1 MDDRQYAFLA
11 RQPSAALKNRE
22 RFLGMPKRG
31 LAFLLANVMFWQPMW
46 AQAEGIVVS
55 APGTGLD
62 QAGNGVPI
70 VNIARPNGSG
80 LSHNQFTDYNVGSNG
95 VILNNATN
103 RTQATQLGGIILG
116 NPNLN
121 GTAAT
126 TILNEVNGGN
136 PSQLRGYTEVA
147 GQSAHVIVAN
157 PYGISCNGCGF
168 INSPKVTLSTG
179 KPVVEN
185 GRLDRYQV
193 DQGSVAIEGAGLNA
207 NNVDHFE
214 IITRSAKIN
223 AEIQAKNL
231 TIVAGRNDV
240 NADTLSATARA
251 DDGSAK
257 PQLAID
263 SSALGG
269 MYAGAIKLVGTEAGV
284 GVKLDGKLIAS
295 GGDIQL
301 DANGHLS
308 MVDTSASGAVNV
320 KAANLDARGPV
331 YAGTTLNAQ
340 TQGNLTNQQTL
351 AARDS
356 IVLNAGGQLS
366 NNGIIEAGVNADNT
380 RNASG
385 DVSLTAQSLNNNG
398 KSIVASRNLA
408 ANVAQTLNNQGGTLS
423 AGQAGTVKAASL
435 DNQNKGRVLSSNT
448 LNVTADKLLNAQGV
462 VNSNGNLTAKVG
474 QLINNAG
481 EVSSLGNVTLRVA
494 SLDNVAGLVA
504 AGQMLDITV
513 SGRIN
518 NQSGRLTASKNA
530 QLSAGS
536 LDNRQGSLSAQQ
548 GLNLDLAGQLLN
560 AQGSV
565 ISSDTLQLKAGQ
577 VNNAAGRIASAKA
590 LDASVTGLDQ
600 QDGELFSNTRLSLD
614 MNHGQLNNQGGLINA
629 SGALLLNN
637 LKDVNNQNGE
647 ISSKQ
652 AFTLAAENFDNN
664 DGKLLSNQGL
674 MLRIV
679 QVLNNVRG
687 VISAA
692 SVDSRSNR
700 LDNND
705 GLISSRD
712 RLDLAVDTLL
722 DNQRGSLIAD
732 GALLLVAD
740 RLDNRG
746 GDIAGKTGLNA
757 TVNTLD
763 NRQGTL
769 ISTDALTLK
778 ATSLDNRQAGL
789 IGATKTLDLNVDEL
803 DNRGGELTGNEDVT
817 LVSQNLDNSDGG
829 QIFAGQALKLT
840 VDKLLNRT
848 KGLLSAKT
856 ELALNGGS
864 LDNSSGYLISQQNQ
878 RIDLSRDLLNNQGQ
892 LSSEGTL
899 HITTANLTNTG
910 GSLSSAADLSV
921 YSLGRLDNQDGELVT
936 DGALLLTSAA
946 LDNRQQGHISAKGA
960 VGVTTGAFDNSQNG
974 RLNGGSTLNLVARQ
988 VTNQD
993 GASIGSQGALTASV
1007 TGLDQQGG
1015 KLFSNATLSLDMNN
1029 GQLNNQG
1036 GLINAPGTL
1045 LLKNLNGVNNQ
1056 GGEISSAEAFTLAAQ
1071 NLTND
1076 NGKVLSSQS
1085 LTLRIAQA
1093 LNNVKGLIGA
1103 ATVDTQAQSLNNN
1116 GGTLTSRGNL
1126 VLTVDQQLDNQAQG
1140 LISAAQQLTLSSR
1153 DLNNQG
1159 GSVLAG
1165 GALVLNA
1172 MALNNNANGLINAQ
1186 GDLTLGADSLDSADG
1201 GEVSAKGDMSLTLA
1215 SLTQN
1220 GGRLLGEKAVT
1231 LSLGNGDLNNRNG
1244 LITAKGPL
1252 TFNALRD
1259 LNNQGGEISSS
1270 QSFNLG
1276 GRTLDNS
1283 GGKLISSQNLGL
1295 DGQALINQNGLIS
1308 GWQGLLVKGA
1318 DLDNRNNGTLS
1329 SRNGNVTLN
1338 LLGNLLNGNGGALVS
1353 QGSLGVTAVSVDNTQ
1368 GILSSG
1374 GAQNLILSGALDNS
1388 QGGLIDSGAGLTI
1401 KATSVA
1407 NASGAVNAQQT
1418 LTLNINEL
1426 DNRQGNLIGNAEV
1439 NLNLNGALNN
1449 SGAKLASAGP
1459 LTVKGATAINNQGGQ
1474 IASQDQMTLVTGSLD
1489 NSNTGTVAA
1498 KNALAITATGTVQN
1512 HTNGLIYSQTADVEV
1527 DAASLANGRGEM
1539 QGQTGLDLALSGDLD
1554 NQGGKL
1560 IAQTGNISLT
1570 AANIDNRGGTLAALK
1585 GALEARTVGVL
1596 RNGFDVNNKGGVIQ
1610 GQRLDIR
1617 ALAGLNNNGGR
1628 IAAQAGDVVI
1638 NTADLNNR
1646 GGGLFAQGQVSISA
1660 ADLDNGAGGQLAG
1673 ETLNFT
1679 LGGALSNVGGVLE
1692 SDSSIGLSAA
1702 SLNNQGGQLR
1712 TLASGGSTR
1721 LQVTG
1726 VLDNRNGV
1734 MEVANQDLTLRAGS
1748 FLNTGG
1754 RLLHGGTGEFQID
1767 LANLGS
1773 VGGDI
1778 VTLGG
1783 LTVSAANWTNSSVVQ
1798 AARLN
1803 IDVGQ
1808 LTLTGSGQLLATDS
1822 LVGRGGNWTN
1832 NGLIASNGTLDVA
1845 LTGLYAGSG
1854 QLTSLDNLGLSAAAV
1869 QVLGA
1874 GRIAGASDVQ
1884 VRAGGTLVNQGRITS
1899 AGDLTLNTANLS
1911 NSGTIGSGG
1920 KLDLVSQV
1928 LRNEGADAGNQSL
1941 ISSGGDMRLLVG
1953 DFTNRF
1959 ATVYSL
1965 GGLLVAG
1972 DAALNRAN
1980 RIDNVSA
1987 TLQSGGAMGLYAST
2001 VSNRKDAFSVSEQLV
2016 SGTITYQCLNCKG
2029 RHYDFFYYL
2038 TEEIVRS
2045 VQADSAAASINAGAA
2060 LKVQSSLFE
2069 NKHSTVSAASSIDIS
2084 ADNFNNEGASTESVL
2099 RTRQFRNPN
2108 DSERSSVWD
2117 SLTRE
2122 GGAIAEYAKYN
2133 SKTQYVYQEEWYDG
2147 DGGSYMSPVDRG
2159 KQDTG
2164 IANPNYRPN
2173 SGYAVPSKILGY
2185 TLIDTRETQTNTGV
2199 AANAVIQ
2206 AGGAVNITA
2215 SQTLGNGVTR
2225 QNTGYSSQALSA
2237 ANTQAGSRVNPNTAR
2252 INAQLPP
2259 DLAQRQVNPLD
2270 LPGFALPT
2278 GGSGLFRLS
2287 ALAASQANA
2296 SGVAPSPANW
2306 TLGGAS
2312 IGLAQRQQPLDLTGP
2327 TQLSGGN
2334 GPIFQPGASAVL
2346 PQVLPAAAQGV
2357 SNTATV
2363 INPQSIARVQGLPV
2377 NSRGPQ
2383 PHKYL
2388 VETDPALADLKQFM
2402 SSDYLL
2408 DKLGYDSD
2416 ASWKRLGD
2424 GYFEQQMIQQAV
2436 AARTGKRFIDGQT
2449 SDEALYRYLMDN
2461 AIASKQQLGLSVG
2474 VTLTGSQ
2481 VAALTHDIVW
2491 LEEHEVMGEK
2501 VLVPVLYLA
2510 HANDRLAPTG
2520 ALIEGQDVNLIAG
2533 QNLENSGTL
2542 RAKNN
2547 LSASAGQDLVNSG
2560 LIQAGGRVDLLAGN
2574 TLINGAGGIINGRD
2588 VRMNSLLGDVI
2599 NERTQTVQKGGYV
2612 IEGRLDNAARI
2623 EATNDL
2629 TFGVGRDMLNI
2640 GGVMQAGRDL
2650 EIRTGRDLLIGSA
2663 EQTYSYQ
2670 NGTRNRSESI
2680 KQSGSQITAGR
2691 DLDMGAGRD
2700 FAAIGSNLEAKRNI
2714 AIDAVNDMTLASAA
2728 NEDHFYS
2735 KSKKVTRQEDHVRQV
2750 GTSLNA
2756 GGDVSMTAGEDL
2768 RLISS
2773 RVSAGDE
2780 AYLYAGDQLEL
2791 IAETDSDYSLYQK
2804 KSKGSWGKKKTKRD
2818 EVTDVRHVGSAITT
2832 GGDLTLESG
2841 GDQRYQAAKL
2851 ESGNDLTV
2859 SSGGDIT
2866 FEGVKDLHQE
2876 SHEKSKSS
2884 AAWFSMKGKGRTD
2897 ETLRQSEL
2905 TAQGD
2910 LVINAVGKIHAD
2922 VRQVN
2927 KQTVSASID
2936 AMVQADPKLA
2946 WLKELDAQGGVD
2958 WRQVQEIHT
2967 SFKYANSGLGPAAQ
2981 MIIAILMTVMLGPAG
2996 AGLGGWALA
3005 GASSLATTG
3014 TVATINNK
3022 GDIGAGYKAVLSK
3035 DGLTNAAIAAITA
3048 GVAENY
3054 LGDMTMTKQVNGK
3067 TVIDLGSVEAVSHF
3081 AGQQLINNAS
3091 AAAIAKAFGR
3101 DVTLAG
3107 ILQSTVYSTLSAYS
3121 FDQVGNL
3128 SLKTGSPE
3136 KIALHALVG
3145 GMIAEASGS
3154 DFAVGAMAAGVNET
3168 FANQLRRMSAQMSP
3182 ENRDHLMLMSSQLL
3196 GIVAAAAVDGGNANS
3211 LQTGSFVAGSATQY
3225 NNLNH
3230 HDMSDFVGDMNA
3242 CGSNETCQKN
3252 TWEGGKYEQISKE
3265 ITDWSEKSVSG
3276 AFAKS
3281 LLTSIQGGLTALKDL
3296 NCTTATCTQYKDTL
3310 TERALNDLTNLA
3322 KVTDQWENATSLAA
3336 LVIPGSGG
3344 SRGAG
3349 LGEGGVSP
3357 RVQAALDKFQE
3368 AKAVRHG
3375 ASTGKNG
3382 GIAEQAALPA
3392 GYREGSSVGAA
3403 FNTTGGLP
3411 DGYRRVINTKTGNT
3425 EVLAVD
3431 GKLYFE
3437 TSNGLT
3443 PKAGGNLSGLV
3454 EAEKSIAGAKAPV
3467 IPKGFSNTD
3476 DFVRFGTDTRDGLA
3490 RAGYGNVE
3498 PILQGSAVTGKSFK
3512 TGQEFD
3518 IGRVS
3523 DFDIA
3528 LASPEL
3534 LQRAQSLGIGL
3545 RSGGTRTGPLSAR
3558 DLQALGLKDLS
3569 SKLSGQ
3575 AGREVNFMIYDSA
3588 ATAASRAPSMVLPK

>member
-1 MDDRQYAFLA
+1 
-11 RQPSAALKNRE
+11 
-22 RFLGMPKRG
+22 
-31 LAFLLANVMFWQPMW
+31 
-46 AQAEGIVVS
+46 
-55 APGTGLD
+55 
-62 QAGNGVPI
+62 
-70 VNIARPNGSG
+70 
-80 LSHNQFTDYNVGSNG
+80 
-95 VILNNATN
+95 
-103 RTQATQLGGIILG
+103 
-116 NPNLN
+116 
-121 GTAAT
+121 
-126 TILNEVNGGN
+126 
-136 PSQLRGYTEVA
+136 
-147 GQSAHVIVAN
+147 
-157 PYGISCNGCGF
+157 
-168 INSPKVTLSTG
+168 
-179 KPVVEN
+179 
-185 GRLDRYQV
+185 
-193 DQGSVAIEGAGLNA
+193 
-207 NNVDHFE
+207 
-214 IITRSAKIN
+214 
-223 AEIQAKNL
+223 
-231 TIVAGRNDV
+231 
-240 NADTLSATARA
+240 
-251 DDGSAK
+251 
-257 PQLAID
+257 
-263 SSALGG
+263 
-269 MYAGAIKLVGTEAGV
+269 
-284 GVKLDGKLIAS
+284 VK
-295 GGDIQL
+295 
-301 DANGHLS
+301 
-308 MVDTSASGAVNV
+308 
-320 KAANLDARGPV
+320 
-331 YAGTTLNAQ
+331 
-340 TQGNLTNQQTL
+340 
-351 AARDS
+351 
-356 IVLNAGGQLS
+356 
-366 NNGIIEAGVNADNT
+366 
-380 RNASG
+380 
-385 DVSLTAQSLNNNG
+385 
-398 KSIVASRNLA
+398 
-408 ANVAQTLNNQGGTLS
+408 
-423 AGQAGTVKAASL
+423 
-435 DNQNKGRVLSSNT
+435 
-448 LNVTADKLLNAQGV
+448 
-462 VNSNGNLTAKVG
+462 
-474 QLINNAG
+474 
-481 EVSSLGNVTLRVA
+481 
-494 SLDNVAGLVA
+494 
-504 AGQMLDITV
+504 
-513 SGRIN
+513 
-518 NQSGRLTASKNA
+518 
-530 QLSAGS
+530 
-536 LDNRQGSLSAQQ
+536 
-548 GLNLDLAGQLLN
+548 
-560 AQGSV
+560 
-565 ISSDTLQLKAGQ
+565 
-577 VNNAAGRIASAKA
+577 
-590 LDASVTGLDQ
+590 
-600 QDGELFSNTRLSLD
+600 
-614 MNHGQLNNQGGLINA
+614 
-629 SGALLLNN
+629 
-637 LKDVNNQNGE
+637 
-647 ISSKQ
+647 
-652 AFTLAAENFDNN
+652 
-664 DGKLLSNQGL
+664 
-674 MLRIV
+674 
-679 QVLNNVRG
+679 
-687 VISAA
+687 
-692 SVDSRSNR
+692 
-700 LDNND
+700 
-705 GLISSRD
+705 
-712 RLDLAVDTLL
+712 
-722 DNQRGSLIAD
+722 
-732 GALLLVAD
+732 
-740 RLDNRG
+740 
-746 GDIAGKTGLNA
+746 
-757 TVNTLD
+757 
-763 NRQGTL
+763 
-769 ISTDALTLK
+769 
-778 ATSLDNRQAGL
+778 
-789 IGATKTLDLNVDEL
+789 
-803 DNRGGELTGNEDVT
+803 
-817 LVSQNLDNSDGG
+817 
-829 QIFAGQALKLT
+829 
-840 VDKLLNRT
+840 
-848 KGLLSAKT
+848 
-856 ELALNGGS
+856 
-864 LDNSSGYLISQQNQ
+864 
-878 RIDLSRDLLNNQGQ
+878 
-892 LSSEGTL
+892 
-899 HITTANLTNTG
+899 
-910 GSLSSAADLSV
+910 
-921 YSLGRLDNQDGELVT
+921 SLGRLDNQGGELVT
-936 DGALLLTSAA
+936 DGALLLSSAA
-946 LDNRQQGHISAKGA
+946 LDNRQQGNISGKGT
-960 VGVTTGAFDNSQNG
+960 VSVTTGAFDNSQSG
-974 RLNGGSTLNLVARQ
+974 RLNSGSTLNLVAGQ

-993 GASIGSQGALTASV
+993 GGSIGSQGALTASV
-1007 TGLDQQGG
+1007 SGLDQQGG
-1015 KLFSNATLSLDMNN
+1015 KLFSNTSLSLDLNN
-1029 GQLNNQG
+1029 GQLNNQS
-1036 GLINAPGTL
+1036 GLINAPGVL

-1056 GGEISSAEAFTLAAQ
+1056 GGEISSAEAFTLAAN
-1071 NLTND
+1071 NLNND
-1076 NGKVLSSQS
+1076 SGRLLSSQG

-1103 ATVDTQAQSLNNN
+1103 ATLDVTAQSLTNN

-1126 VLTVDQQLDNQAQG
+1126 DLTVDQQLNNQAQG
-1140 LISAAQQLTLSSR
+1140 LISAAQLLTLNSG

-1172 MALNNNANGLINAQ
+1172 MALNNSADGLINAQ
-1186 GDLTLGADSLDSADG
+1186 GDLTLGAESLDSSDG
-1201 GEVSAKGDMSLTLA
+1201 GEVSAKGDISLTLA
-1215 SLTQN
+1215 SLTQD

-1231 LSLGNGDLNNRNG
+1231 LNLGNGDLNNRNG

-1270 QSFNLG
+1270 QSFNLR

-1283 GGKLISSQNLGL
+1283 GGKLISSQNLSL
-1295 DGQALINQNGLIS
+1295 DGKTLVNQNGLIS
-1308 GWQGLLVKGA
+1308 GWQGLLVNGTS
-1318 DLDNRNNGTLS
+1318 LDNRNNGTLS
-1329 SRNGNVTLN
+1329 SRNGNVNLT
-1338 LLGNLLNGNGGALVS
+1338 LLGNLLNSNGGALVS

-1374 GAQNLILSGALDNS
+1374 GAQDLILSGALDNG
-1388 QGGLIDSGAGLTI
+1388 QGGLIDSGAGLII
-1401 KATSVA
+1401 KTTALD
-1407 NASGAVNAQQT
+1407 NASGAINAQQA
-1418 LTLNINEL
+1418 LTLNANEL
-1426 DNRQGNLIGNAEV
+1426 DNRQGNLIGNAAV
-1439 NLNLNGALNN
+1439 NLNLNGALDN

-1474 IASQDQMTLVTGSLD
+1474 IASQDQMTLTAGSLD

-1498 KNALAITATGTVQN
+1498 KNALAITATAAVQN
-1512 HTNGLIYSQTADVEV
+1512 HTNGLIYSQTADVNLK
-1527 DAASLANGRGEM
+1527 AASLANGKGEM
-1539 QGQTGLDLALSGDLD
+1539 QGQSGLTVELSGNLD

-1560 IAQTGNISLT
+1560 IAQTGDVSLT
-1570 AANIDNRGGTLAALK
+1570 AVNIDNRGGTLAALK

-1610 GQRLDIR
+1610 AQSLNIR

-1628 IAAQAGDVVI
+1628 IAAQTGDVVI

-1646 GGGLFAQGQVSISA
+1646 GGGLYAQGQVSISA
-1660 ADLDNGAGGQLAG
+1660 ADLDNGAGGQVAG
-1673 ETLNFT
+1673 QTLDFT

-1692 SDSSIGLSAA
+1692 SDTRIGLSAA

-1726 VLDNRNGV
+1726 ALDNRNGV
-1734 MEVANQDLTLRAGS
+1734 MEVANQDLVLQAGN

-1754 RLLHGGTGEFQID
+1754 RLLHGGKGDFQID

-1773 VGGDI
+1773 AGGDI

-1783 LTVSAANWTNSSVVQ
+1783 LTLSAANWTNSSVVQ

-1854 QLTSLDNLGLSAAAV
+1854 QATSVGNLGLSAAGV

-1884 VRAGGTLVNQGRITS
+1884 VRAGGTLLNQGRITS
-1899 AGDLTLNTANLS
+1899 ARDLTLNAANLN
-1911 NSGTIGSGG
+1911 NSGTIGSAG

-2069 NKHSTVSAASSIDIS
+2069 NKHSTVSAASSIDIH

-2133 SKTQYVYQEEWYDG
+2133 SKTQYVYQQEWYDP
-2147 DGGSYMSPVDRG
+2147 DGSYITPVDRG

-2270 LPGFALPT
+2270 LPGFVLPT

-2287 ALAASQANA
+2287 AQAASQANA
-2296 SGVAPSPANW
+2296 TSAAPSPASW

-2312 IGLAQRQQPLDLTGP
+2312 IGLAQRQQPLEQTGSP
-2327 TQLSGGN
+2327 IQLSGGSR
-2334 GPIFQPGASAVL
+2334 PIFQPGASAVL
-2346 PQVLPAAAQGV
+2346 PEVLPAAAQGV
-2357 SNTATV
+2357 SSTV
-2363 INPQSIARVQGLPV
+2363 TVVNPQSIARVQGLPV

-2388 VETDPALADLKQFM
+2388 VETDPALTDLKQFT

-2424 GYFEQQMIQQAV
+2424 GFFEQQMIQQAV
-2436 AARTGKRFIDGQT
+2436 TARTGKRFIDGQT

-2474 VTLTGSQ
+2474 VTLTASQ

-2574 TLINGAGGIINGRD
+2574 TLFNGAGGIINGRD
-2588 VRMNSLLGDVI
+2588 VSLNSLLGDVV
-2599 NERTQTVQKGGYV
+2599 NERTQTLQQGGYV
-2612 IEGRLDNAARI
+2612 VEGKLDSAARI
-2623 EATNDL
+2623 EASNDL
-2629 TFGVGRDMLNI
+2629 IAGVGRDMLNI
-2640 GGVMQAGRDL
+2640 GGVMLAGRDL

-2714 AIDAVNDMTLASAA
+2714 AIDAVNNMTLSSAA
-2728 NEDHFYS
+2728 DEEHSYS

-2750 GTSLNA
+2750 GTQVSA

-2832 GGDLTLESG
+2832 GGDLILESG

-2851 ESGNDLTV
+2851 DSGNDLIV
-2859 SSGGDIT
+2859 DSGGDIT
-2866 FEGVKDLHQE
+2866 FEAVKDLHQE

-2884 AAWFSMKGKGRTD
+2884 AAWFSMKGSGRTD
-2897 ETLRQSEL
+2897 ETVRQSEL

-2922 VRQVN
+2922 VLQVN
-2927 KQTVSASID
+2927 KQTVSESID
-2936 AMVQADPKLA
+2936 AMVKADPKLA
-2946 WLKELDAQGGVD
+2946 WLKELDEQGGVD

-2981 MIIAILMTVMLGPAG
+2981 MIIAILMTVLLGPAG
-2996 AGLGGWALA
+2996 AGLSSATLA
-3005 GASSLATTG
+3005 GAASLATTG

-3022 GDIGAGYKAVLSK
+3022 GDLGAGLKAVASK

-3067 TVIDLGSVEAVSHF
+3067 TVIDLSSIEAVSHF

-3107 ILQSTVYSTLSAYS
+3107 ILQSAVYNTLAAYS

-3128 SLKTGSPE
+3128 GLKTGSPE

-3196 GIVAAAAVDGGNANS
+3196 GVVAAAAVAGDDANG
-3211 LQTGSFVAGSATQY
+3211 LQTGSYVAGNATQY

-3242 CGSNETCQKN
+3242 CGSSETCQEK
-3252 TWEGGKYEQISKE
+3252 TWIGGKYEQISNE
-3265 ITDWSEKSVSG
+3265 ITDWSEKAVSG

-3281 LLTSIQGGLTALKDL
+3281 LLTSIQGGLTALQDL

-3322 KVTDQWENATSLAA
+3322 KVTDTWENATSVAA
-3336 LVIPGSGG
+3336 LVIPTSGG
-3344 SRGAG
+3344 ARGAG
-3349 LGEGGVSP
+3349 VGEGGLSP
-3357 RVQAALDKFQE
+3357 RVQAALDKFTE
-3368 AKAVRHG
+3368 AKAIRTG
-3375 ASTGKNG
+3375 ATLT
-3382 GIAEQAALPA
+3382 AERTALPA
-3392 GYREGSSVGAA
+3392 GYREGSSAGA
-3403 FNTTGGLP
+3403 NVTGGLP
-3411 DGYRRVINTKTGNT
+3411 EGYRRVINTKTGNT
-3425 EVLAVD
+3425 EVLAAD
-3431 GKLYFE
+3431 GKLYLE

-3443 PKAGGNLSGLV
+3443 PKAGGNLAEV
-3454 EAEKSIAGAKAPV
+3454 VDAEKNIAGTTKEEVAKLLDDANQQLEKYIGTLGKYKPPTV
-3467 IPKGFSNTD
+3467 IG
-3476 DFVRFGTDTRDGLA
+3476 
-3490 RAGYGNVE
+3490 
-3498 PILQGSAVTGKSFK
+3498 AVDPLTGKIVTTSSGAVPSK
-3512 TGQEFD
+3512 
-3518 IGRVS
+3518 V
-3523 DFDIA
+3523 A
-3528 LASPEL
+3528 PEL
-3534 LQRAQSLGIGL
+3534 QAYADKLGGLGIKTACGNTL
-3545 RSGGTRTGPLSAR
+3545 GRCAEFRAANELLLSNPSLKLSDIKFTPAIRPRTGDVVPRCENCTNIFGA
-3558 DLQALGLKDLS
+3558 
-3569 SKLSGQ
+3569 
-3575 AGREVNFMIYDSA
+3575 E
-3588 ATAASRAPSMVLPK
+3588 